1 MSFFKKSDG
10 TDAAAKATGTV
21 ESGGNSV
28 IPDNTTCLAMITECA
43 WYTDATRGDTYISA
57 TWTMAKPAEYANRKV
72 FHKIRVKD
80 ADSKKADK
88 ALDMLAAI
96 DKNAGGKL
104 AANGTEPTNA
114 DFVNLM
120 NKPMLVKVNVWE
132 MNDRTGNWI
141 SKVSP
146 RTETAPVAP
155 TSAQQQPVDMNAN
168 VNDFDEIPF

>member
-43 WYTDATRGDTYISA
+43 WYTDTTRGDTYISA

-72 FHKIRVKD
+72 FHKIRVMD
-80 ADSKKADK
+80 SDSKKRDK

-114 DFVNLM
+114 DFIHLM

-146 RTETAPVAP
+146 RTETTPAQPVAVA
-155 TSAQQQPVDMNAN
+155 SPVPDIAG
-168 VNDFDEIPF
+168 VDDLPF

>member
-10 TDAAAKATGTV
+10 TDAAEKATGTV
-21 ESGGNSV
+21 EAGGNSV

-43 WYTDATRGDTYISA
+43 WYTDTTRGDTYISA

-72 FHKIRVKD
+72 FHKIRVLD
-80 ADSKKADK
+80 DDSKKRDK
-88 ALDMLAAI
+88 ALDMIAAI

-114 DFVNLM
+114 DFIHLM

-146 RTETAPVAP
+146 RSETAPVP
-155 TSAQQQPVDMNAN
+155 VQQPSPLADIAGI
-168 VNDFDEIPF
+168 DDIPF

>member
-43 WYTDATRGDTYISA
+43 WYTDTTRGDTYISA

-72 FHKIRVKD
+72 FHKIRVID
-80 ADSKKADK
+80 SDSKKRDK

-114 DFVNLM
+114 DFIHLM

-146 RTETAPVAP
+146 RTETTPAQPVAVA
-155 TSAQQQPVDMNAN
+155 SPVPDIAG
-168 VNDFDEIPF
+168 VDDLPF

>member
-43 WYTDATRGDTYISA
+43 WYTDTTRGDTYISA

-72 FHKIRVKD
+72 FHKIRVMD
-80 ADSKKADK
+80 SDSKKRDK

-146 RTETAPVAP
+146 RTESAP
-155 TSAQQQPVDMNAN
+155 AQPAASPVPDIAG
-168 VNDFDEIPF
+168 VDDLPF

>member
-57 TWTMAKPAEYANRKV
+57 TWTVAKPAEYANRKV

-88 ALDMLAAI
+88 ALDMIAAI

-104 AANGTEPTNA
+104 AANGTEPTNT
-114 DFVNLM
+114 DFIHLM

-132 MNDRTGNWI
+132 MNDRAGNWI

-146 RTETAPVAP
+146 RTENAPVA
-155 TSAQQQPVDMNAN
+155 QPVAQSQPEID
-168 VNDFDEIPF
+168 DDIPF

>member
-43 WYTDATRGDTYISA
+43 WYTDTTRGDTYISA
-57 TWTMAKPAEYANRKV
+57 TWTMAKPAEYTNRKV
-72 FHKIRVKD
+72 FHKIRVMD
-80 ADSKKADK
+80 SDSKKRDK

-114 DFVNLM
+114 DFIHLM

-146 RTETAPVAP
+146 RTETTPAQPVAVA
-155 TSAQQQPVDMNAN
+155 SPVPDIAG
-168 VNDFDEIPF
+168 VDDLPF

>member
-10 TDAAAKATGTV
+10 TDAAEKATGTV

-43 WYTDATRGDTYISA
+43 WYTDAARDDTYISA

-72 FHKIRVKD
+72 FHKIRVMD
-80 ADSKKADK
+80 SDSKKRDK

-96 DKNAGGKL
+96 DKNASGKL

-114 DFVNLM
+114 DFIHLM

-146 RTETAPVAP
+146 RTANALAPTQPVAAP
-155 TSAQQQPVDMNAN
+155 AADIAGI
-168 VNDFDEIPF
+168 DDIPF